1 MRYLEF
7 TKQEWGRLRA
17 ATPLTLTEKDLAELH
32 GINERISLEE
42 VALVFLPLS
51 RLLNLYVAAT
61 QNLRQASDT
70 FLGALPSP
78 VSYVIAVAGSVA
90 VGKSTTARVIQA
102 LLSRWPNHPKVD
114 LVTTDGFLFPNRVL
128 EDKGLMNRKGFPES
142 YDLRRLL
149 QFLSDL
155 KSGKPELEIPV
166 YSHEAY
172 DVLPDKT
179 QTIRQPHIVIIEGL
193 NVLQTGHDRRSPP
206 PLTFVSDYFD
216 FSIYVDAEEAH
227 IRQWY
232 VDRFLTFQ
240 RTVFQNKNSYFHR
253 YANLTMEKAT
263 ETAVQIW
270 ESINA
275 VNLRSNILPTRER
288 ATLIL
293 EKAQDHSVQA
303 VKLRKL

>member
-1 MRYLEF
+1 MRYLQF
-7 TKQEWGRLRA
+7 TKEEWGRLRA
-17 ATPLTLTEKDLAELH
+17 ATPLTLTEDDLAELH

-42 VALVFLPLS
+42 VALVYLPLS

-61 QNLRQASDT
+61 QNLRQTSDT

-78 VSYVIAVAGSVA
+78 VSYVIAIAGSVA

-102 LLSRWPNHPKVD
+102 LLARWPNHPKVD

-128 EDKGLMNRKGFPES
+128 EERCLMSRKGFPES

-149 QFLSDL
+149 RFLSEL
-155 KSGKPELEIPV
+155 KSGQQEVSIPV
-166 YSHEAY
+166 YSHESY
-172 DVLPDKT
+172 DVVPDKV
-179 QTIRQPHIVIIEGL
+179 QVIRQPHIVIIEGL
-193 NVLQTGHDRRSPP
+193 NVLQTGHGGKSAP

-216 FSIYVDAEEAH
+216 FSIFVDANEAH

-240 RTVFQNKNSYFHR
+240 KTVFQNQASYFHR
-253 YANLTMEKAT
+253 YANLSRDQAT
-263 ETAVQIW
+263 ETAIQIW

-275 VNLRSNILPTRER
+275 VNLRKNILPTRER
-288 ATLIL
+288 AHLIL
-293 EKAQDHSVQA
+293 EKAEDHSVQGI
-303 VKLRKL
+303 KLRKL